1 MSPSRQ
7 NIIGDFNCFQ
17 THKVEGDVFLM
28 FSQWCKI
35 FQFSQASSL
44 SLPLLSYPCLISQT
58 FSEFYNSKLF
68 SRIEV
73 IFESVSSSIEPHSR
87 FTHQSPKDKWLYK
100 TSFNPS
106 TVNIQCNDRQI
117 SKLFSVTFVTTVFQS
132 SVDLKYPV

>member
-1 MSPSRQ
+1 MQ
-7 NIIGDFNCFQ
+7 NISMFQ
-17 THKVEGDVFLM
+17 SKFIVIAIAIAFL
-28 FSQWCKI
+28 
-35 FQFSQASSL
+35 A
-44 SLPLLSYPCLISQT
+44 LISQT
-58 FSEFYNSKLF
+58 FFEFYNLKLF
-68 SRIEV
+68 SPISRIEV